1 MEVILL
7 SCIGTDYN
15 ISNPNLL
22 YHFLDHYKKL
32 GITKWAITL
41 HVGIRKELNNL
52 KIFEDILSQYK
63 IPCEV
68 WIEEFDTHKR
78 EKQHNIFVQNQKDN
92 SWIFGVDLDEF
103 VDFPCSIPQYLEQL
117 SNLGYNCLCGE
128 LIDRVDNQGILK
140 NIEKDIPIENQFPRI
155 AEVKK
160 NIYQPSTPKAPFEK
174 KLAIQK
180 PLQWGIGH
188 HFINR
193 QTREYQREYPDIL
206 TINHYAW
213 DHLLIGRIQQRVD
226 YYKKHEGF
234 DWGQEY
240 INMIEYIGK
249 YGQLKLKDITTE
261 INT

>member
-1 MEVILL
+1 MDIILL
-7 SCIGTDYN
+7 SCIGTDSN

-22 YHFLDHYKKL
+22 HHFLDYYKKL
-32 GITKWAITL
+32 GVTKWAITL

-52 KIFEDILSQYK
+52 EAFENILSQYE
-63 IPCEV
+63 IPYEV

-78 EKQHNIFVQNQKDN
+78 EERHNIFVQDQKDT

-103 VDFPCSIPQYLEQL
+103 VDFPCAIPEYLEQL
-117 SNLGYNCLCGE
+117 SNLGYNCLCGR
-128 LIDRVDNQGILK
+128 LIDRVDAQGILK
-140 NIEKDIPIENQFPRI
+140 YVEKGVSIEEQFPRI
-155 AEVKK
+155 AEVKR

-180 PLQWGIGH
+180 PLEWGVGH

-193 QTREYQREYPDIL
+193 QTREYQRESPIVL

-240 INMIEYIGK
+240 VNMIEYIGK
-249 YGQLKLKDITTE
+249 YGQLKLEDIT
-261 INT
+261 I

>member
-7 SCIGTDYN
+7 SCIGTDSN
-15 ISNPNLL
+15 VSNPNLL
-22 YHFLDHYKKL
+22 YHFLDHYSAL

-52 KIFEDILSQYK
+52 ETFEKILDQYK
-63 IPCEV
+63 IPYEV

-78 EKQHNIFVQNQKDN
+78 EKRHNIFVQAQKDT
-92 SWIFGVDLDEF
+92 SWVFGVDLDEF
-103 VDFPCSIPQYLEQL
+103 VDFPCEIPEYLKKL
-117 SNLGYNCLCGE
+117 DNLDYNCLCGK
-128 LIDRVDNQGILK
+128 LVDRVDSQGILK
-140 NIEKDIPIENQFPRI
+140 PVEKDIPIEEQFPRI

-160 NIYQPSTPKAPFEK
+160 KIYRPSTSKAPFEK
-174 KLAIQK
+174 KLAIK
-180 PLQWGIGH
+180 KTLQWGIGH

-193 QTREYQREYPDIL
+193 KTREYQREFPDIL

-213 DHLLIGRIQQRVD
+213 DHLLIGRIKQRVE

-240 INMIEYIGK
+240 VNMIDYIGK
-249 YGQLKLKDITTE
+249 YGRLKLEDVAT
-261 INT
+261 